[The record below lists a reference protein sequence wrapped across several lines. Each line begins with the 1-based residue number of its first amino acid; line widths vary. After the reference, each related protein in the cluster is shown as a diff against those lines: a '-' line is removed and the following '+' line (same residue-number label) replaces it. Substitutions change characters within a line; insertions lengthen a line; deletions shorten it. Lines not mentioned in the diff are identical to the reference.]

1 MCFKALPVNH
11 VQKPNTS
18 FSAQISQVN
27 VEDNFF
33 LLSKLFL
40 HKLVCPGPT
49 QGKTSP
55 WLNAAGLNLATASGH
70 KHFPKSPCTCCLVA
84 GVTAEG
90 ERKGKYFSWFAQ
102 LPCSVQ
108 FSLGS
113 FCRLFPEQEGENC
126 IVKKKGKFAKISN
139 ETDGQR
145 NSTVAHLQSFF
156 LILLQLR

>member
-1 MCFKALPVNH
+1 MEGLSSAQMFLLRRKLVCFKALPVKL

-18 FSAQISQVN
+18 FSAQISQVY
-27 VEDNFF
+27 VEDDFS

-40 HKLVCPGPT
+40 HKLVCPGP
-49 QGKTSP
+49 
-55 WLNAAGLNLATASGH
+55 ASVH

-90 ERKGKYFSWFAQ
+90 HRKYFSWFAQ

-113 FCRLFPEQEGENC
+113 VCRLFPEQEGQNC
-126 IVKKKGKFAKISN
+126 IVKKRGKFAKISN
-139 ETDGQR
+139 EIDGQR